1 MKKPGFSQKITI
13 AACFILVLGLFFF
26 SLVNYFRMQSQTHQD
41 LQQEIAATSEAAT
54 ANISNWL
61 NGKIDLV
68 KAVADQVEQSSDPQ
82 TITNQ
87 LTLARNGGAFN
98 NVYYGQENG
107 AFLIDDP
114 SIELPDDYDAR
125 TRPWFKLGRKGSPAF
140 TEPYADASTSQ
151 LLITGVAP
159 MASGGVA
166 GGDLPLTVISDV
178 VNQTTFRGLGRAY
191 LINAKGKVL
200 AHPEKEKANTQI
212 EDIYE
217 ESGIKINESL
227 QPASLEGKQ
236 LLVGFFPIT
245 GVPSVEWFLAVE
257 IDVDMAFAPLKA
269 FRNTAIFMTLIG
281 IFITVIVLTI
291 LLSRLTAPLVT
302 LQRAMDDIAS
312 GEADLTRRLTVTG
325 EDEIG
330 KLATS
335 FNTFVGNIH
344 GLIEDFKGSS
354 ENLATMVSNMSKA
367 AAQSS
372 HEMEDQRSETEMV
385 AAAVSEMSSAA
396 GEIAQNAQQAAQAA
410 QDADQEGLVVGET
423 VQSAISSIQTLAN
436 EIERATQVIGELENE
451 VSSISSVL
459 EVIRGIAEQTN
470 LLALNAAIE
479 AARAGEQ
486 GRGFAV
492 VADEV
497 RSLAG
502 KTQDSTE
509 EINSTIERLQK
520 GAHSAVE
527 VMANSQK
534 VSIDTVSKAGS
545 AGESLERIASA
556 VSTISDMNIQ
566 IAAASEEQTAVIED
580 ISRNVTNIS
589 DATERTAQAA
599 VETANTSE
607 TLAEIGQS
615 IKEKV
620 NRFKV

>member
-1 MKKPGFSQKITI
+1 MRKPGFSQKITI

-26 SLVNYFRMQSQTHQD
+26 SLVNYLRMQSQTHQD

-61 NGKIDLV
+61 NGKLDLM
-68 KAVADQVEQSSDPQ
+68 KAVASQVESANDPSAV
-82 TITNQ
+82 TEL
-87 LTLARNGGAFN
+87 LTLARYGGAFN
-98 NVYYGQENG
+98 NVYYGQDTG

-114 SIELPDDYDAR
+114 SIKLPDDYDAR
-125 TRPWFKLGRKGSPAF
+125 TRPWFKLGRQGSPAF
-140 TEPYADASTSQ
+140 TEPYADASTNQ

-159 MASGGVA
+159 MANGGVA
-166 GGDLPLTVISDV
+166 GGDLPLTVIAEV
-178 VNQTTFRGLGRAY
+178 VNQTTFRGLGKAY

-200 AHPEKEKANTQI
+200 AHPEKEKANTLI
-212 EDIYE
+212 GDMYGKNKVEI
-217 ESGIKINESL
+217 SESL
-227 QPASLEGKQ
+227 QPTKLDGQ
-236 LLVGFFPIT
+236 PLLVGFFPIK

-257 IDVDMAFAPLKA
+257 IDVDMAFAPLRE
-269 FRNTAIFMTLIG
+269 FRNTAILMTLIG
-281 IFITVIVLTI
+281 IVITIIVLT
-291 LLSRLTAPLVT
+291 LLLNRLTAPLVT

-312 GEADLTRRLTVTG
+312 GEADLTRRLDVKG

-330 KLATS
+330 KLASS
-335 FNTFVGNIH
+335 FNTFVDNIH

-354 ENLATMVSNMSKA
+354 ENLAAMVTNMSKA

-385 AAAVSEMSSAA
+385 AAAVSQMSSAA
-396 GEIAQNAQQAAQAA
+396 SEIAQNAQQAAQAA
-410 QDADQEGLVVGET
+410 QDADQEGHVVGET
-423 VQSAISSIQTLAN
+423 VRSAIASIQMLAD
-436 EIERATQVIGELENE
+436 EIQRATTVIGELENE
-451 VSSISSVL
+451 VTSISSVL

-497 RSLAG
+497 RTLAG

-509 EINSTIERLQK
+509 EINATIGRLQK
-520 GAHSAVE
+520 GAHNAVD
-527 VMANSQK
+527 VMANSK
-534 VSIDTVSKAGS
+534 EVSLETVSKAGS
-545 AGESLERIASA
+545 AGESLERIAAA

-599 VETANTSE
+599 VETAGTSE